1 MNKENNNDSTRI
13 IYDFTRI
20 IYDSTRIIYDSCIWN
35 VNETHIWYSKKTESQ
50 IVMDESEMLVDVVVE
65 EENVAVVKGKSYV
78 IQLILLFF
86 KLVNSYV

>member
-1 MNKENNNDSTRI
+1 
-13 IYDFTRI
+13 
-20 IYDSTRIIYDSCIWN
+20 
-35 VNETHIWYSKKTESQ
+35 
-50 IVMDESEMLVDVVVE
+50 MLVDAVVE